1 MNASATNKVDLLLGV
16 SPITTYLFPVLLAVS
31 ALAAALQLGAADGIA
46 ACGASTACPKWTQIM
61 TSERPS
67 TFFSYYENHSDE
79 FLGVPLRSAYQFPS
93 ATEGCGPAGN
103 CRPSCT
109 FPDRFP
115 WFVDASGSD
124 ATDSHPYRN
133 PSSGSVSSYPE
144 EGVRGFEFI
153 GSFEGSVTGLGSD
166 WLLQAVFFHQQKCY
180 AGGAEYGFVRD
191 ALSRQFLFYW
201 STNSNCGS
209 DNPAA
214 NRPDGSLCRSVRNG
228 GTRVQE
234 SNGNV
239 ALPYSADTK
248 KYQVYID
255 RDDADG
261 RWKFIVKVYYP
272 QTSTSSYVR
281 WIDPNSPENWRP
293 APYDPTAIFPIE
305 ELIDTSGYVTVGIQ
319 RLSASTSMEPDPL
332 APPVLRAQSVSV
344 GRVRADSSGGK

>member
-1 MNASATNKVDLLLGV
+1 
-16 SPITTYLFPVLLAVS
+16 VLLAAG
-31 ALAAALQLGAADGIA
+31 ALAVVAPQLGAADST
-46 ACGASTACPKWTQIM
+46 ACGASANCPKWTAIM
-61 TSERPS
+61 TPESPS

-93 ATEGCGPAGN
+93 ATEGCGPGGN
-103 CRPSCT
+103 CLPSCT

-115 WFVDASGSD
+115 WFVDASGAD
-124 ATDSHPYRN
+124 VTDSHPYRN
-133 PSSGSVSSYPE
+133 PSSGNVSSYPE

-153 GSFEGSVTGLGSD
+153 GSFEGAVTGARSD

-180 AGGAEYGFVRD
+180 AGGVEYGFVRD
-191 ALSRQFLFYW
+191 ALSGQFLFYW

-214 NRPDGSLCRSVRNG
+214 NHPDGSMCRSLRNG

-239 ALPYSADTK
+239 ALPYSAEIK
-248 KYQVYID
+248 KYQAYID
-255 RDDADG
+255 RDDTDG
-261 RWKFIVKVYYP
+261 KWKFVVKVYGL
-272 QTSTSSYVR
+272 QTSTSPWTR
-281 WIDPNSPENWRP
+281 WIDPNSAEHWRP
-293 APYDPTAIFPIE
+293 APYDSTATFPIE
-305 ELIDTSGYVTVGIQ
+305 ELIDASGYVTVGIQ

-344 GRVRADSSGGK
+344 GRVGTDSSGGK